1 MRVVVALGG
10 NALSPEGE
18 ATAENQQAAADKTTA
33 QLAKLVQAGF
43 ELAITH
49 GNGPQIGNI
58 ILHEEAINTKDV
70 PSMPVDVS
78 GAMSQGQI
86 GYWLQNAMADQL
98 RKLGMKDCPVAT
110 IVTQVLVDPKD
121 SAFKNPTKPIGPFY
135 EEQEA
140 KKLAKERG
148 FEVKEDS
155 GRGWRRVVA
164 SPKPIDIIE
173 SKFIDIALSNHAVL
187 IAGGGGGIPV
197 YYEGDDLRGLEAVI
211 DKDFTAAKLGEKIN
225 ADVLLILTAV
235 DAVKINFRKE
245 NEQALDLMTSAQAKQ
260 YIKEKQFAPGSM
272 LPKIEAA
279 INFVRSGERKVAI
292 ITSPERAVEALAR
305 KKGTWIVE

>member
-1 MRVVVALGG
+1 MRIVVALGG

-18 ATAENQQAAADKTTA
+18 ATAENQQAAADKTAA
-33 QLAKLVQAGF
+33 QLASLVQSGF

-70 PSMPVDVS
+70 PTMPVDVT

-86 GYWLQNAMADQL
+86 GYWLQNAMSDQL
-98 RKLGMKDCPVAT
+98 RARGVEGCPVAT
-110 IVTQVLVDPKD
+110 IVTQVLVDPND
-121 SAFKNPTKPIGPFY
+121 PAFEKPTKPIGPFY
-135 EEQEA
+135 EKEEA
-140 KKLAKERG
+140 KRLAKERG
-148 FEVKEDS
+148 FKVREDS
-155 GRGWRRVVA
+155 GRGWRRVIA
-164 SPKPIDIIE
+164 SPKPLDIIE

-197 YYEGDDLRGLEAVI
+197 YFEGNDLRGLEAVI
-211 DKDFTAAKLGEKIN
+211 DKDFTAAKLAEKIN
-225 ADVLLILTAV
+225 ADILLILTAV
-235 DAVKINFRKE
+235 DTVMINFRKK
-245 NEQALDLMTSAQAKQ
+245 NEKAIDLMNSTEAEA
-260 YIKEKQFAPGSM
+260 YIGEKQFAPGSM

-279 INFVRSGERKVAI
+279 ISFVRSGERKVAI

-305 KKGTWIVE
+305 KTGTWIVK